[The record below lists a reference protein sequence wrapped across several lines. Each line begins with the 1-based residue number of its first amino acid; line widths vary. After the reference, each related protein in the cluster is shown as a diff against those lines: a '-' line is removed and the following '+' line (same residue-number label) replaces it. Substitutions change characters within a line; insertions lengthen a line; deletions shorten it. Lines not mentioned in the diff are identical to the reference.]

1 MTVTIMSFTNT
12 DEAAR
17 ALSAHRGARMLG
29 GGTVLMRDVNAGDQ
43 SISIVIRV
51 TDPALRQI
59 RNEGSRIVI
68 GAMATMTD
76 VLRAPELAFLAAPAR
91 SVGGPAV
98 RNMATV
104 AGNLL
109 APPPYGDFATAL
121 LALGATVLIA
131 GPSSPSIAID
141 DFLRDRDRHG
151 DKLVRGIV
159 VESPRDAG
167 ALRWLKVSRIKPKGV
182 AVMSMAAYLPRGIAP
197 RVAYGNMG
205 PAPLR
210 VAAVERALERA
221 VLTEQ
226 GIAPAVAAAT
236 EGLDP
241 PTDALSSA
249 WYRRE
254 VAPVH
259 LKRLLLGSTT

>member
-1 MTVTIMSFTNT
+1 MTVTVLTFAST
-12 DEAAR
+12 DEAER
-17 ALSAHRGARMLG
+17 ALAANRGARLLG
-29 GGTVLMRDVNAGDQ
+29 GGTIVMRDVNAGGP
-43 SISIVIRV
+43 SLGTLIRV

-59 RNEGSRIVI
+59 RNDGGRIQI
-68 GAMATMTD
+68 GAMATMAD
-76 VLRAPELAFLAAPAR
+76 VLRATELDFLGAPAR

-104 AGNLL
+104 AGNLF
-109 APPPYGDFATAL
+109 AAPPYGDFATAL
-121 LALGATVLIA
+121 LALGATVQLSGA
-131 GPSSPSIAID
+131 SAPVSID
-141 DFLRDRDRHG
+141 DFLRDRERHA
-151 DKLVRGIV
+151 DKVVRAV
-159 VESPRDAG
+159 TVERPRDAG

-182 AVMSMAAYLPRGIAP
+182 AVMSMAAYLPRGATP

-210 VAAVERALERA
+210 ALAVERALERA
-221 VLTEQ
+221 TLSEQ
-226 GIAPAVAAAT
+226 GIAPALAAAT

-259 LKRLLLGSTT
+259 LKRLLLGSSA